1 MRLFVQKLTC
11 YFQEMLSSSIFEVDQ
26 FASYHHSDDK
36 MRMMMTGT
44 VVLYAKHQCSTK
56 DKQFDQQNV
65 KSSGV
70 QSKTFSLHPGAEELK
85 KLRQQTK
92 IP

>member
-1 MRLFVQKLTC
+1 M
-11 YFQEMLSSSIFEVDQ
+11 FEVDK

-44 VVLYAKHQCSTK
+44 VVLYAKHKCSTK
-56 DKQFDQQNV
+56 DKQFDKQTV

-70 QSKTFSLHPGAEELK
+70 QSKTFSLHPGEEELK

>member
-1 MRLFVQKLTC
+1 M
-11 YFQEMLSSSIFEVDQ
+11 FEVDQ

-44 VVLYAKHQCSTK
+44 MVLYAKHKCSTK
-56 DKQFDQQNV
+56 DKQFDKQTV

-70 QSKTFSLHPGAEELK
+70 QSIFPCLGVMFDFSKVRSDRKVIVAPKPSRLASL
-85 KLRQQTK
+85 T
-92 IP
+92 